1 MLWVALTALAV
12 GLSMII
18 RRKAGGS
25 AYVRR
30 HPNLATTEEQMQ
42 QIYLVL
48 GILISLGA
56 LLGLVMI
63 AASSR

>member
-1 MLWVALTALAV
+1 MIWVALGFLAV

-18 RRKAGGS
+18 GRKAGGT

-30 HPNLATTEEQMQ
+30 HPGLPTTEEQMQ

-48 GILISLGA
+48 GILISVGA
-56 LLGLVMI
+56 LLGLLVI
-63 AASSR
+63 ASSS